1 MSVIS
6 DPFDFQQLSVA
17 ERILLVERI
26 WDSIA
31 TEESEI
37 PVTPAQKEEL
47 DRRLEAFRQSPNEGS
62 TWEEVKARLQAK
74 K

>member
-1 MSVIS
+1 MSIAS

-31 TEESEI
+31 AEEPLLPLTS
-37 PVTPAQKEEL
+37 AQKEEL
-47 DRRLEAFRQSPNEGS
+47 DRRLEAYRQSPDQGS
-62 TWEEVKARLQAK
+62 SWEEVRTRLRAK
-74 K
+74 T

>member
-1 MSVIS
+1 MSIAS

-31 TEESEI
+31 AEEPLLPLTS
-37 PVTPAQKEEL
+37 AQKEEL
-47 DRRLEAFRQSPNEGS
+47 DRRLEAYRQSPDRGS
-62 TWEEVKARLQAK
+62 SWEEVRTRLRAK